1 MQVGNLIN
9 DIVPQVEKR
18 KRVDDLRCVVKN
30 TLSDDGRFV
39 NQMEIV
45 PVDTENDLR
54 NFFRA
59 DDFSLSTVL
68 ANDGASSLREC
79 PKIQADILESI
90 DNMDDALNA
99 VSHLRETETMLNNDT
114 NVLTNE

>member
-68 ANDGASSLREC
+68 AYIGCWSGVVRVSDETFTLIDSLGIISC
-79 PKIQADILESI
+79 TYTGKFW
-90 DNMDDALNA
+90 
-99 VSHLRETETMLNNDT
+99 
-114 NVLTNE
+114 